1 MKRVALALTLASI
14 PLGTTFAQQQKPA
27 TQPSSTSDS
36 TMHDAHAK
44 MNERG
49 ASGMGFSQT
58 ATTHHF
64 LLMPDGGVIQVTAN
78 DSADEATREHIRMHL
93 THIAKAFSNGD
104 FNIPGFVHDTIPPG
118 VPELR
123 RLKSKVRYSFEQS
136 TNGGR
141 VLISTSDPEALAA
154 IHKFLR
160 FQITEHKTGDR
171 PQTT

>member
-1 MKRVALALTLASI
+1 
-14 PLGTTFAQQQKPA
+14 
-27 TQPSSTSDS
+27 
-36 TMHDAHAK
+36 
-44 MNERG
+44 
-49 ASGMGFSQT
+49 
-58 ATTHHF
+58 
-64 LLMPDGGVIQVTAN
+64 
-78 DSADEATREHIRMHL
+78 MHL

-160 FQITEHKTGDR
+160 FQITEHKTGD
-171 PQTT
+171 PLETK